1 MDITNKPGPTSKR
14 KHKLGFHLGGEIIS
28 YVAIFLVIFP
38 TTYSQSL
45 IDLYCEDGHLI
56 CYDEKFEFPFPICV
70 NNTCTCRKGSC
81 VHFTTIK
88 NEFYDYYCGECGT
101 IGSICTGD
109 ISCQYPGVCYAGFCR
124 CQSGYLVDDVC
135 LKFEPVSTST
145 WSIALISILIFL
157 LLLNKIIVSFDAIK
171 DLFWKVVRC
180 RSCRRRE
187 DSDEDT
193 AYGYNEE
200 GRDKSPAY
208 TISSRDFIS
217 SSDDPD
223 LEWALELSA
232 ELARTESDR
241 RRSLANFRLTRR
253 NARYWRQRQ
262 PQSSSPNLSIRSDM
276 SSSTSSAT
284 SASSRNSSIY
294 GTSRQTSR
302 PSSRR
307 RGYYSLFHENET
319 SRGEEVIITRI
330 LNHLSR
336 RTSEPSAANTETAF
350 NSITSTVDSE
360 SNSGACSTS
369 PESIKRMSHSEEA
382 SEKLEECSTPTGES
396 ETSGRSE
403 EVSDSDFG
411 STSSRL

>member
-28 YVAIFLVIFP
+28 YIAIFLVIFP
-38 TTYSQSL
+38 KTYSQSL

-101 IGSICTGD
+101 IGSICT
-109 ISCQYPGVCYAGFCR
+109 
-124 CQSGYLVDDVC
+124 
-135 LKFEPVSTST
+135 VSTST
-145 WSIALISILIFL
+145 WSIALII
-157 LLLNKIIVSFDAIK
+157 DAIK
-171 DLFWKVVRC
+171 DLFWNVVRC

-232 ELARTESDR
+232 ELARTEIDR

-302 PSSRR
+302 PS
-307 RGYYSLFHENET
+307 
-319 SRGEEVIITRI
+319 
-330 LNHLSR
+330 
-336 RTSEPSAANTETAF
+336 
-350 NSITSTVDSE
+350 
-360 SNSGACSTS
+360 
-369 PESIKRMSHSEEA
+369 K
-382 SEKLEECSTPTGES
+382 
-396 ETSGRSE
+396 
-403 EVSDSDFG
+403 
-411 STSSRL
+411 